1 MVNPQIKKNQI
12 NNMVKY
18 TIMIFGV
25 FLFMSILFMYLMLSG
40 NWNDFIFQL
49 KWFLRITTPVFII
62 YLFYLGNKKIKN
74 D

>member
-1 MVNPQIKKNQI
+1 
-12 NNMVKY
+12 MVKY
-18 TIMIFGV
+18 PIIIFGV

>member
-1 MVNPQIKKNQI
+1 
-12 NNMVKY
+12 MVKY
-18 TIMIFGV
+18 PIMIFGV

-49 KWFLRITTPVFII
+49 KWFLRITTPIFII

>member
-1 MVNPQIKKNQI
+1 MND
-12 NNMVKY
+12 KY
-18 TIMIFGV
+18 VLVIFG
-25 FLFMSILFMYLMLSG
+25 FLFLSSILFMYLMLSG

-62 YLFYLGNKKIKN
+62 YLFYLGNEKIKN

>member
-1 MVNPQIKKNQI
+1 
-12 NNMVKY
+12 MVKY

>member
-1 MVNPQIKKNQI
+1 
-12 NNMVKY
+12 MVKY
-18 TIMIFGV
+18 PIMIFGV

-49 KWFLRITTPVFII
+49 KWFLRITTPFFII
-62 YLFYLGNKKIKN
+62 YLFYLGNKKRKN

>member
-1 MVNPQIKKNQI
+1 
-12 NNMVKY
+12 MVKY
-18 TIMIFGV
+18 TIIIFGV

-62 YLFYLGNKKIKN
+62 YLFYLGNEKIKN

>member
-1 MVNPQIKKNQI
+1 
-12 NNMVKY
+12 MVKY

-62 YLFYLGNKKIKN
+62 YLFYLGNKKIKK
-74 D
+74 